1 MAKQES
7 LEQAHEQ
14 GYLELSKWADI
25 MLKRIRMN
33 FDIQHIWPRGSGGG
47 GPYRDYWIINM
58 AQKKENRSTG
68 EAFAERNLYAK
79 VVNGAGGNTV
89 AVDFFF
95 RRYLLFVDWG
105 VGAGQPIEKVPEGG
119 MPKMK
124 KRYARWDK
132 PGDRQRR
139 PVVLGAI
146 RSGRFF
152 LGRILQ
158 DYWQREGEIAVLQ
171 GLGYRDANNDY
182 IEFAGDLDN
191 L

>member
-1 MAKQES
+1 MK
-7 LEQAHEQ
+7 QAHEQ
-14 GYLELSKWADI
+14 GALELDKWAEI
-25 MLKRIRMN
+25 MLQRIRMN
-33 FDIQHIWPRGSGGG
+33 FDIQHVWPRGTGGG

-58 AQKKENRSTG
+58 ARPAKYRSTG
-68 EAFAERNLYAK
+68 ESFSERNLYAK
-79 VVNGAGGNTV
+79 IINGAGGNTV

-105 VGAGQPIEKVPEGG
+105 VGAGQPIEKVPEAGV
-119 MPKMK
+119 PKMK

-139 PVVLGAI
+139 PLILGGI

-158 DYWQREGEIAVLQ
+158 DYWGQEAEIAVLY
-171 GLGYRDANNDY
+171 GLGYTDKNNDY
-182 IEFAGDLDN
+182 IEFAGGLDE
-191 L
+191 